1 MRYEKKEK
9 WILKPEPDVETV
21 SWINGGA
28 KEVSKVI
35 EPIIVEVNEGET
47 LYLPAAWFH
56 EVLQAIFQTDFRIG
70 YFFNQIF

>member
-28 KEVSKVI
+28 EEASKSI
-35 EPIIVEVNEGET
+35 EPIIVEVNKGET

-56 EVLQAIFQTDFRIG
+56 EVLQEIFLVD
-70 YFFNQIF
+70 

>member
-56 EVLQAIFQTDFRIG
+56 EVLQAIFQTDFRNV
-70 YFFNQIF
+70 YFFDQVV

>member
-9 WILKPEPDVETV
+9 WILKPEPDTETV

-28 KEVSKVI
+28 TEVSKRI

-56 EVLQAIFQTDFRIG
+56 EVLQENFRSI
-70 YFFNQIF
+70 